1 MPRGRYCENARPW
14 ASNGTVF
21 PETVKNGCIF
31 QMDMVKKN
39 KWTSIVGLVLVRHR
53 WILISPLLIYLF
65 IFFVVPLS
73 RGLFTSFWDPEF
85 TLKNY
90 VHFFTEPVYVMVIIN
105 SFKIAATVTLI
116 SLVLAYPY
124 AYLLSSVSDDTASK
138 LLLFVILPFWVS
150 LLVRNYSW
158 MILLGRHGVLNS
170 ILLNLDLVSKPVKLL
185 YCTTGVNIGM
195 VHIMLPY
202 MILSLFSVMKGID
215 LNLMKAA
222 QSLGANRFHTFF
234 RVFLPLSLPGIA
246 GGCLI
251 VFIMSIG
258 FFITPALLG
267 GAKDVMIAQLIEK
280 NVSLMLKWGFAFAAA
295 FVLLVLTI
303 VILTVYNRFLGLDR
317 LMGGS
322 DE

>member
-1 MPRGRYCENARPW
+1 
-14 ASNGTVF
+14 
-21 PETVKNGCIF
+21 
-31 QMDMVKKN
+31 
-39 KWTSIVGLVLVRHR
+39 
-53 WILISPLLIYLF
+53 
-65 IFFVVPLS
+65 
-73 RGLFTSFWDPEF
+73 
-85 TLKNY
+85 
-90 VHFFTEPVYVMVIIN
+90 
-105 SFKIAATVTLI
+105 VTII

-158 MILLGRHGVLNS
+158 MILLGRHGVFNT
-170 ILLNLDLVSKPVKLL
+170 ILMNLGLMSKPVKFL

-215 LNLMKAA
+215 RNLMKAA
-222 QSLGANRFHTFF
+222 QSLGANRFHTFI

-295 FVLLVLTI
+295 FVLLALTI

-317 LMGGS
+317 LMGGA
-322 DE
+322 DD

>member
-1 MPRGRYCENARPW
+1 
-14 ASNGTVF
+14 
-21 PETVKNGCIF
+21 
-31 QMDMVKKN
+31 MDIVKKN
-39 KWTSIVGLVLVRHR
+39 KWTSIVGIILIRHP
-53 WILISPLLIYLF
+53 WILISPLLLYLF
-65 IFFVVPLS
+65 LFFVVPLS
-73 RGLFTSFWDPEF
+73 RGLWVSFWDPQF

-90 VHFFTEPVYVMVIIN
+90 VHFFTEPVYIMVVIN
-105 SFKIAATVTLI
+105 SFKIASTVTII
-116 SLVLAYPY
+116 SLMLAYPY

-158 MILLGRHGVLNS
+158 MILLGRHGVFNT
-170 ILLNLDLVSKPVKLL
+170 ILMDIGLVSRPIKFL
-185 YCTTGVNIGM
+185 YSTMGVNIGM

-215 LNLMKAA
+215 RNLMKAA
-222 QSLGANRFHTFF
+222 QSLGANRFHTFI

-267 GAKDVMIAQLIEK
+267 GARDVMIAQLIEQ
-280 NVSLMLKWGFAFAAA
+280 NVSLMLRWGFAFAAA
-295 FVLLVLTI
+295 FVLLALTV
-303 VILTVYNRFLGLDR
+303 VILAVYNRFLGLDR
-317 LMGGS
+317 LMGGA
-322 DE
+322 DD

>member
-1 MPRGRYCENARPW
+1 MPVLSGSPAPGFKT
-14 ASNGTVF
+14 GTAPKVVVDDDGLR
-21 PETVKNGCIF
+21 E
-31 QMDMVKKN
+31 MDRVKKN
-39 KWTSIVGLVLVRHR
+39 KWTSIVGLIMARHR
-53 WILISPLLIYLF
+53 WVLISPLLFYLF
-65 IFFVVPLS
+65 LFFVLPLS
-73 RGLFTSFWDPEF
+73 RGLWVSFWDPEF

-90 VHFFTEPVYVMVIIN
+90 AHFFTEPVYVMVIIN
-105 SFKIAATVTLI
+105 SFKIASTVTII

-158 MILLGRHGVLNS
+158 IILLGRHGVFNT
-170 ILLNLDLVSKPVKLL
+170 ILMNLGLMSKPVKFL

-202 MILSLFSVMKGID
+202 MILSLFGNERHRSQPDEGCPEPGR
-215 LNLMKAA
+215 
-222 QSLGANRFHTFF
+222 Q
-234 RVFLPLSLPGIA
+234 PLSYLHQGLSAPFPA
-246 GGCLI
+246 RHRRRVLI

-267 GAKDVMIAQLIEK
+267 GAKDVMIAQLIEQ

-295 FVLLVLTI
+295 FVLLALTI

-317 LMGGS
+317 LMGGA
-322 DE
+322 DD